1 MFHKEMF
8 HKEMFQSDNHQI
20 SITKKSSFTEKL
32 HDKIDVNE
40 LRNKRKSFMNADEL
54 FDDDDE
60 LFDDDE
66 CFKSL
71 EKLMI
76 LPPPPP
82 ILGGYPNP
90 RTGFRSEQTYT
101 SVLTSSPSPSSS
113 QPPPISVKHNTPQP
127 PLNKQELN
135 RKKFIRNYRKIV

>member
-60 LFDDDE
+60 F
-66 CFKSL
+66 FKSL

-76 LPPPPP
+76 LPPYA
-82 ILGGYPNP
+82 LQ
-90 RTGFRSEQTYT
+90 RRCF
-101 SVLTSSPSPSSS
+101 
-113 QPPPISVKHNTPQP
+113 
-127 PLNKQELN
+127 
-135 RKKFIRNYRKIV
+135 